1 MAPDASSF
9 EVQTPQAEAVGSLRL
24 RIVSRM
30 ALFEGRKV
38 YVTSVG
44 VVVVVEVVV
53 VGHVDVLVLV
63 YV

>member
-1 MAPDASSF
+1 
-9 EVQTPQAEAVGSLRL
+9 L